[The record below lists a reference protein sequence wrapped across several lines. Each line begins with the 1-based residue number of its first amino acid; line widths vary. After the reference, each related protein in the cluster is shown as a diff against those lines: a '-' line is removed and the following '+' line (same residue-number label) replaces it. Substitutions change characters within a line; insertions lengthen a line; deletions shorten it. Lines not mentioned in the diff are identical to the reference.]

1 MQGKFSFKCFAV
13 PAVAGLAATLLLA
26 PALMASDAGKPT
38 HLTCDSLDHP
48 LGIDS
53 SQPLLSWQLQDPG
66 FGARQSAYRIE
77 VATRPAMLSGAKP
90 DVWDSGRV
98 TSDKSFGVA
107 YGGPELAAS
116 TRYYWRVE
124 VWDKDGKPYPPSDV
138 SWWET
143 GLLKESW
150 KAQWIG
156 YEDPEHS
163 AVRKSGAMWIT
174 NTGSAQPKPAADA
187 KDNAPQGSADTQHDF
202 RFRFQLNGQVK
213 HADLFVTG
221 KDSAAAWINGKQVLE
236 ALPLPPWKQAPWK
249 TYLRQDVT
257 SELKAGDNLLAV
269 GVTLYGTPS
278 ENGMGTEETDL
289 TPMSACLYVESSDGS
304 TMVFASSK
312 DWKAALDPPHEWY
325 EPKYD
330 DSAWKNA
337 IPYVPPASPMGTDE
351 MGRPWQTGPVKFLRH
366 SFAINKPVT
375 SARLY
380 VTALGA
386 YRVQINGARIGDQ
399 ILSPG
404 WDDFRTH
411 VPYQAYDVTQQLKTG
426 QNAIAAWLAPGWYTT
441 PLMWFR
447 QGYNYGDTPPAL
459 KAQLRIEHADGSV
472 EWIATDAS
480 WKADISPISEAEIYD
495 GETYDAR
502 KEQPGWDTA
511 AFSDAGWKQ
520 VDLVKPL
527 EPEIVPQSFQPI
539 RAHQTLTA
547 TAITSPKP
555 GVYIYDFHQN
565 LAGVARLRA
574 RGAAGTDIRLRFAEV
589 LNPDGTMY
597 TENLRTAKAT
607 DHFILSGKG
616 EEEFQPDFTF
626 HGFRYV
632 EVTGLTYKPDLDAVK
647 AVAIYTDAPFTA
659 QLQTGSPMINQLWS
673 NILWG
678 QRSNFVGVPTD
689 CPQRDERLGW
699 TADAQVF
706 WRTASYNM
714 DLTQFSKKFGG

>member
-1 MQGKFSFKCFAV
+1 MQRKFSFKRSAV
-13 PAVAGLAATLLLA
+13 PAIARLAATLLLA
-26 PALMASDAGKPT
+26 PALMASAGQKPA

-53 SQPLLSWQLQDPG
+53 SQPLLSWQLQDAE
-66 FGARQSAYRIE
+66 FGAHQSAYRIE
-77 VATRPAMLSGAKP
+77 VASSPAMLSGDKP
-90 DVWDSGRV
+90 DVWDSGHV

-107 YGGPELAAS
+107 YSGPELAAS

-124 VWDKDGKPYPPSDV
+124 IWDKDGKPYPPSDV

-156 YEDPEHS
+156 YEDPEHR

-174 NTGSAQPKPAADA
+174 NAGKATPKPTADARPKTSGDA
-187 KDNAPQGSADTQHDF
+187 KDNAPEGSADTQHDF
-202 RFRFQLNGQVK
+202 RFRFQLNGPVK

-221 KDSAAAWINGKQVLE
+221 KDSAAAWVNGKQVLE
-236 ALPLPPWKQAPWK
+236 TLPLPPWKQAPWK

-257 SELKAGDNLLAV
+257 SELNAGENLLAV

-278 ENGMGTEETDL
+278 ANGMGTTETDL

-304 TMVFASSK
+304 SMVFASGK
-312 DWKAALDPPHEWY
+312 DWKAALDPSPGWY

-330 DSAWKNA
+330 DSAWQSA
-337 IPYVPPASPMGTDE
+337 IPYVPPASPMGTDA
-351 MGRPWQTGPVKFLRH
+351 MGRPWQTGPVKLLRH

-386 YRVQINGARIGDQ
+386 YRLQINGARIGDQ

-411 VPYQAYDVTQQLKTG
+411 VPYQAYDVTQQLKAG

-447 QGYNYGDTPPAL
+447 QGYNYGDTPPAV
-459 KAQLRIEHADGSV
+459 KAQLRIAHADGSV
-472 EWIATDAS
+472 EWISTDAS
-480 WKADISPISEAEIYD
+480 WKADVSPISEAEIYD
-495 GETYDAR
+495 GESYDAR
-502 KEQPGWDTA
+502 KEQRGSDRPP
-511 AFSDAGWKQ
+511 FSDAHWKQ

-539 RAHQTLTA
+539 RAHQALTA
-547 TAITSPKP
+547 AAITSPKP
-555 GVYIYDFHQN
+555 GIYIYDFHQN
-565 LAGVARLRA
+565 LAGVERLRA
-574 RGAAGTDIRLRFAEV
+574 QRRRGYRHPVALR
-589 LNPDGTMY
+589 
-597 TENLRTAKAT
+597 
-607 DHFILSGKG
+607 
-616 EEEFQPDFTF
+616 
-626 HGFRYV
+626 
-632 EVTGLTYKPDLDAVK
+632 
-647 AVAIYTDAPFTA
+647 
-659 QLQTGSPMINQLWS
+659 
-673 NILWG
+673 
-678 QRSNFVGVPTD
+678 
-689 CPQRDERLGW
+689 
-699 TADAQVF
+699 
-706 WRTASYNM
+706 
-714 DLTQFSKKFGG
+714 